1 MKRKYKY
8 MLTFTIA
15 VYTYL
20 LLSIILF
27 KYMSPM
33 EIFKTSR
40 PIYNGVNFKLF
51 YKLYNSGLSLKLNAI
66 NILGNIGLFIPFGIL
81 MSMKN
86 EKSFRNIFY
95 GLMLSLF
102 FEGMQYYFEIG
113 SFDVNDILLN
123 VIGVVLGVI
132 IYKIIRVLFKKRIAH
147 QFITSI
153 GFYTAIISVV
163 VGLTNKIIN

>member
-27 KYMSPM
+27 KYMSPV

-86 EKSFRNIFY
+86 
-95 GLMLSLF
+95 
-102 FEGMQYYFEIG
+102 
-113 SFDVNDILLN
+113 DDILLN

-132 IYKIIRVLFKKRIAH
+132 IYKIIRAMFKKRIAH

-153 GFYTAIISVV
+153 GFYTAIISVL
-163 VGLTNKIIN
+163 VGLANRIIN